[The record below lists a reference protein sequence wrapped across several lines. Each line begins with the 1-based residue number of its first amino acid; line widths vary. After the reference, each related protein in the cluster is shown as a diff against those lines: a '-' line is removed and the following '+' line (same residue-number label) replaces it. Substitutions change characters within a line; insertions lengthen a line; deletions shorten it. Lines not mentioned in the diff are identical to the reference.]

1 MTDNGQ
7 YGGQKRMK
15 TSTKTTENEG
25 NGTGSGEN
33 LPALT
38 RDEVL
43 RLSSQT
49 IRQLHRRVSGG
60 QRFKV
65 QNGDSA
71 RLAMIRALSQLLQTY
86 ASILRDHELADLEKR
101 IAELEKTRLRE

>member
-1 MTDNGQ
+1 
-7 YGGQKRMK
+7 MK
-15 TSTKTTENEG
+15 TIPKTEKTEESG
-25 NGTGSGEN
+25 PGSGKN
-33 LPALT
+33 PDPLT

-60 QRFKV
+60 VRFKV
-65 QNGDSA
+65 QAGDSA

-101 IAELEKTRLRE
+101 IAELERQKESRNMT

>member
-1 MTDNGQ
+1 M
-7 YGGQKRMK
+7 
-15 TSTKTTENEG
+15 KTTEKTTKNGG
-25 NGTGSGEN
+25 NGTGSGKN
-33 LPALT
+33 PPALT

-71 RLAMIRALSQLLQTY
+71 RLAMIRALSGLLQTY
-86 ASILRDHELADLEKR
+86 AGILRDHELADLEKR
-101 IAELEKTRLRE
+101 ISDLEHEKECRCRQ

>member
-1 MTDNGQ
+1 
-7 YGGQKRMK
+7 MK
-15 TSTKTTENEG
+15 TTEKTTENEATG
-25 NGTGSGEN
+25 AGSGKN
-33 LPALT
+33 PPSLT

-65 QNGDSA
+65 QGGDSQ

-86 ASILRDHELADLEKR
+86 ASILKDHELADLEKR
-101 IAELEKTRLRE
+101 IAELEQQKEGRNRS

>member
-1 MTDNGQ
+1 
-7 YGGQKRMK
+7 MK
-15 TSTKTTENEG
+15 TTPKTENNEES
-25 NGTGSGEN
+25 GTGSGKN
-33 LPALT
+33 LPSLT

-60 QRFKV
+60 VRFKV
-65 QNGDSA
+65 QGGDSQ
-71 RLAMIRALSQLLQTY
+71 RLAMIRALSQLLQVY
-86 ASILRDHELADLEKR
+86 SSVLRDHELADLEKR

>member
-1 MTDNGQ
+1 M
-7 YGGQKRMK
+7 
-15 TSTKTTENEG
+15 KTTEKTTEIEG
-25 NGTGSGEN
+25 NGTGSGEIAEA
-33 LPALT
+33 PLT
-38 RDEVL
+38 RDQVL

-71 RLAMIRALSQLLQTY
+71 RLAMIRALSQFLQVY
-86 ASILRDHELADLEKR
+86 SSVLRDHELADLEQR

>member
-1 MTDNGQ
+1 M
-7 YGGQKRMK
+7 
-15 TSTKTTENEG
+15 KTTEKNENLKG
-25 NGTGSGEN
+25 IGTGSGKNGE
-33 LPALT
+33 PLT

-49 IRQLHRRVSGG
+49 IRQLHGRVSGG
-60 QRFKV
+60 RRFKV

-86 ASILRDHELADLEKR
+86 AGILRDHELADLEKR

>member
-1 MTDNGQ
+1 
-7 YGGQKRMK
+7 MK
-15 TSTKTTENEG
+15 TTETSAENEG
-25 NGTGSGEN
+25 NGTGSGKN
-33 LPALT
+33 PPSLT

-60 QRFKV
+60 VRFKV
-65 QNGDSA
+65 QSGDGA

-86 ASILRDHELADLEKR
+86 ASILKDHELADLEAR
-101 IAELEKTRLRE
+101 IAELEKTKEQRNRS

>member
-1 MTDNGQ
+1 M
-7 YGGQKRMK
+7 
-15 TSTKTTENEG
+15 KTTEKTKKNEG
-25 NGTGSGEN
+25 NDSLSGKN
-33 LPALT
+33 PPALT

-71 RLAMIRALSQLLQTY
+71 RLAMIRALSGLLQVY
-86 ASILRDHELADLEKR
+86 SSVLKDHELADLEKR
-101 IAELEKTRLRE
+101 IAELEKTRL